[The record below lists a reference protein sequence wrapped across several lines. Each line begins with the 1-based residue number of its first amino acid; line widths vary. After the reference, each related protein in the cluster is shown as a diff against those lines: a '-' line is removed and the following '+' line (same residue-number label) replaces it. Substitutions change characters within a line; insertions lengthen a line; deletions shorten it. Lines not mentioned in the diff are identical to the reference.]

1 VAATDIDRS
10 GLATAKPRP
19 LERKEGNAMTN
30 ITAEGT
36 ATPTPE
42 WLPVPNAADAAGVPV
57 RSLYRWIEKKRVPT
71 RQQDGVT
78 VVQVSDVQAYV
89 ARRAARKKRG
99 TGAGQCDNSA
109 STTSALRPT
118 QGGDAVNDRARGIER
133 PGTSGTPLT
142 VTRPA
147 PAPSGNATPAA
158 TDAELAA
165 EVFGRF
171 EEGDTPVDI
180 VREMRIPPERVR
192 ALHREWTELRAMGG
206 GGGPSITERLA
217 ELESRLKELMET
229 LTFDVMSVEI
239 NANTAIGR
247 LEGRLEVLE
256 RRLAGSSVPPPGFN
270 FGPRR

>member
-1 VAATDIDRS
+1 
-10 GLATAKPRP
+10 
-19 LERKEGNAMTN
+19 MTN
-30 ITAEGT
+30 ATTVEGT
-36 ATPTPE
+36 QTPTPE

-71 RQQDGVT
+71 RQQEGVT

-99 TGAGQCDNSA
+99 TGGGQCDSSA
-109 STTSALRPT
+109 RTTPTIRPVGT
-118 QGGDAVNDRARGIER
+118 GDAGIDRVRGIER
-133 PGTSGTPLT
+133 TVGSGTPLT

-147 PAPSGNATPAA
+147 PALSGNATPA
-158 TDAELAA
+158 TSDAELAA

-171 EEGDTPVDI
+171 EEGDTPVDV
-180 VREMRIPPERVR
+180 VREMRLQPERVR

-206 GGGPSITERLA
+206 GGGPSIADRLA
-217 ELESRLKELMET
+217 ELESRLKELTET
-229 LTFDVMSVEI
+229 LPFDVMSVEI

-247 LEGRLEVLE
+247 LESRLEVLE
-256 RRLAGSSVPPPGFN
+256 CRLAGSSVPPPGFN

>member
-1 VAATDIDRS
+1 M
-10 GLATAKPRP
+10 TAPT
-19 LERKEGNAMTN
+19 EG
-30 ITAEGT
+30 E
-36 ATPTPE
+36 PTPAPA
-42 WLPVPNAADAAGVPV
+42 WLPVPDAAAAAGVPV

-71 RQQDGVT
+71 RQQEGVT

-99 TGAGQCDNSA
+99 TGGGQCDSSA
-109 STTSALRPT
+109 RTTPTIRPVGT
-118 QGGDAVNDRARGIER
+118 GDAGIDRVRGIER
-133 PGTSGTPLT
+133 TGASGTPLT
-142 VTRPA
+142 VTKPTLTT
-147 PAPSGNATPAA
+147 SGNATPA
-158 TDAELAA
+158 TSDADLAA

-171 EEGDTPVDI
+171 EEGDTPVDV
-180 VREMRIPPERVR
+180 VRDMRLPPDRVR
-192 ALHREWTELRAMGG
+192 VLHREWTDLRAMGG
-206 GGGPSITERLA
+206 GGGPSIADRLA

-229 LTFDVMSVEI
+229 MPFEVISVEV

>member
-1 VAATDIDRS
+1 M
-10 GLATAKPRP
+10 TAPT
-19 LERKEGNAMTN
+19 EG
-30 ITAEGT
+30 E
-36 ATPTPE
+36 PTPAPA
-42 WLPVPNAADAAGVPV
+42 WLPVPDAAAAAGVPV

-71 RQQDGVT
+71 RQERGT
-78 VVQVSDVQAYV
+78 SVVEVAAVRAY
-89 ARRAARKKRG
+89 AAHRAALKES
-99 TGAGQCDNSA
+99 GARAGSA
-109 STTSALRPT
+109 DTSADTAPT
-118 QGGDAVNDRARGIER
+118 IALVRGGDTGSDRARGTER
-133 PGTSGTPLT
+133 TGVTGTPPSATRLPLT
-142 VTRPA
+142 A
-147 PAPSGNATPAA
+147 SGNAGSTT

-171 EEGDTPVDI
+171 EEGDTPVDV

-206 GGGPSITERLA
+206 GGGPSIADRLA

-229 LTFDVMSVEI
+229 MPFEVISVEV

>member
-1 VAATDIDRS
+1 
-10 GLATAKPRP
+10 
-19 LERKEGNAMTN
+19 MTN
-30 ITAEGT
+30 ATNPEET
-36 ATPTPE
+36 PTPTPE

-99 TGAGQCDNSA
+99 TGGGQCDSSA
-109 STTSALRPT
+109 RTTSALRPI
-118 QGGDAVNDRARGIER
+118 QGGDSDNGGARGTER
-133 PGTSGTPLT
+133 PSTSGTLLT
-142 VTRPA
+142 VTKA
-147 PAPSGNATPAA
+147 ALTTSGNVTPAT

-171 EEGDTPVDI
+171 EEGDTPVDV
-180 VREMRIPPERVR
+180 VREMRLQPERVR

-206 GGGPSITERLA
+206 GGGPSITDRLA
-217 ELESRLKELMET
+217 ELESRLKDLTET
-229 LTFDVMSVEI
+229 LPFEVMSVEV
-239 NANTAIGR
+239 NANNAIGR